1 VKVSI
6 KDKSL
11 RTEEVMRFGITQSS
25 LCERLLRMPSF
36 RLAAGLSLF
45 CAVLALAAWADAA
58 DRGAFPGAG
67 HAPDSQPGWEQF
79 QTQADPSAP
88 QDEPQG
94 GRTARGTP
102 VEKRSE
108 DSFPAERRNV
118 FGEVDMAPSG
128 PQGKLEPFDYSADGK
143 TVTAEGRKA
152 IQGQNTWIL
161 WGGGDESFWGWL
173 QENNYG
179 LVDFLVLLDS
189 RKRESRFATAG
200 LINQP
205 GMRAQTD
212 SSHRLHRLL
221 GLYLDEADGDSILL
235 CEPKAGR
242 CAADEGTTPRPG
254 HANEKWRPF
263 EPGDA
268 ALYDE
273 VVSLLPSDGVDP
285 AVYGYP
291 SGIVGLRLWPNPDFF
306 GKTADAKAARAYWA
320 EHVVKNNDAYYIDL
334 DVNADPKLVRP
345 FRVSM
350 SCGFCHVGPH
360 PLNPPADPENPKW
373 SNLSSTIG
381 NQYWRAAGIFSNLAK
396 PDNFLYH
403 FLASEQPGTVDT
415 SLISTDQINNP
426 NTIISVFDV
435 PARLQRAMQ
444 NSPEKQ
450 SPSNLLSPGVEEDV
464 SDVNPRHV
472 PRILLDG
479 GDSIGIFASLSRV
492 YVNIGT
498 FSEQWGRLHN
508 PIIGYK
514 LQAPFSVATL
524 RADSVYWRTTEKY
537 RVPYL
542 ISFFTYKSVRT
553 GQSIAAP
560 MRLAEAPG
568 GRQIIESQR
577 PSALQGRRVFLQNC
591 AICHSSKQPPGFA
604 VSFSREWAT
613 KQDTNAGSSGE
624 LTLPMDF
631 IDWERFK
638 KGPAYK
644 QYVSSILSMAGVP
657 SASRDD
663 FLQDNFLST
672 EIRIPV
678 TLVGTNSARAV
689 GTNAMKG
696 QMWDNFSSEDYKSLP
711 AVGSV
716 RFYNPYSE
724 VAPDEWGNNDEYQPP
739 GGGPGYYRP
748 PSLISIWATAPYLH
762 NNTLGTY
769 NHDPSVQGRLAAFE
783 DAIDKLLWKS
793 KRMPERNHLP
803 GNLGGSWKDLAGR
816 DPGFIYRTPDAT
828 WIFMPGKFIRH
839 LLEGV
844 VGAQA
849 VRLTLWAGYGLVILL
864 GVLAFFGRPRH
875 AGFVL
880 IVIAVLVGT
889 AFAIMRIHRVY
900 WLLWAVPLIL
910 VAAAVWFWQKDRQ
923 QHWARIALGAL
934 CVLSLIGVVK
944 THEFL
949 NGKLGNLRIG
959 PIPQGT
965 PVNLI
970 MNLNPDA
977 PGNVLVDAVTAM
989 TRGIL
994 LVRRDKLEG
1003 SAALHAFEKEAGL
1016 PLLRASKCPDF
1027 VLDRG
1032 HWFGEALS
1040 EDEKNSLKAF
1050 LKTL

>member
-1 VKVSI
+1 
-6 KDKSL
+6 
-11 RTEEVMRFGITQSS
+11 MRFTQKG
-25 LCERLLRMPSF
+25 LCERVPSL
-36 RLAAGLSLF
+36 RLAAGVSVF
-45 CAVLALAAWADAA
+45 CTVLALASAA
-58 DRGAFPGAG
+58 DRGTFPGSSQT
-67 HAPDSQPGWEQF
+67 PRSQPGWEQF
-79 QTQADPSAP
+79 ETTADPSAP
-88 QDEPQG
+88 EDEPQG

-102 VEKRSE
+102 VEKRNV
-108 DSFPAERRNV
+108 DSFPAEWRNV
-118 FGEVDMAPSG
+118 FGGVDQVPSG
-128 PQGKLEPFDYSADGK
+128 PQGKLEPFDYTTDGK

-173 QENNYG
+173 QEHNYG

-189 RKRESRFATAG
+189 RKRDSRFATIG
-200 LINQP
+200 LISQP

-212 SSHRLHRLL
+212 SSHKLHRLL

-235 CEPKAGR
+235 CEPKAAA
-242 CAADEGTTPRPG
+242 CAANAGTAARPA
-254 HANEKWRPF
+254 HAYEKWRPF

-268 ALYDE
+268 ALFDE
-273 VVSLLPSDGVDP
+273 VVSLLPNDGVDP

-306 GKTADAKAARAYWA
+306 GKTTDARTARAYWV
-320 EHVVKNNDAYYIDL
+320 ERVVKTNDAFYTDP

-360 PLNPPADPENPKW
+360 PLNPPADPKNPKWTW

-381 NQYWRAAGIFSNLAK
+381 NQYWSAAGIFANLTK
-396 PDNFLYH
+396 QDNFLH
-403 FLASEQPGTVDT
+403 HVLASEQPGTVDT
-415 SLISTDQINNP
+415 SLISTDQINNS
-426 NTIISVFDV
+426 NTIISIFDV
-435 PARLQRAMQ
+435 PARLQRAKD
-444 NSPEKQ
+444 NTPEKQ
-450 SPSNLLSPGVEEDV
+450 SDANMLSPSVEEDL

-472 PRILLDG
+472 PRVLLDG
-479 GDSIGIFASLSRV
+479 ADSIGVFGSLSRV
-492 YVNIGT
+492 YLNIGT

-508 PIIGYK
+508 PIIGFK
-514 LQAPFSVATL
+514 AQAPFSVATL
-524 RADSVYWRTTEKY
+524 RANSVYWRTSEKY

-542 ISFFTYKSVRT
+542 VSFFTYKSART
-553 GQSIAAP
+553 SQSITAP
-560 MRLAEAPG
+560 MKLADAPG
-568 GRQIIESQR
+568 GKEIIDKER
-577 PSALQGRRVFLQNC
+577 PLALQGRRVFLQNC
-591 AICHSSKQPPGFA
+591 AICHSSKQPPGFEL
-604 VSFSREWAT
+604 SFSREWAK
-613 KQDTNAGSSGE
+613 KQEASAGSR

-631 IDWERFK
+631 VDWEHFK
-638 KGPAYK
+638 KGPAYQ
-644 QYVSSILSMAGVP
+644 QYVSSILTMAGTP
-657 SASRDD
+657 SPSRDE
-663 FLQDNFLST
+663 FLKDNFLST
-672 EIRIPV
+672 EIRVPV

-696 QMWDNFSSEDYKSLP
+696 QMWDNFSSQDYKNLEKVG
-711 AVGSV
+711 AVH
-716 RFYNPYSE
+716 FYNPYSG
-724 VAPDEWGNNDEYQPP
+724 VAPDEWGNNDEYEPP

-748 PSLISIWATAPYLH
+748 ASLISLWATAPYLH

-769 NHDPSVQGRLAAFE
+769 NHDPSLKGRVAAFE
-783 DAIDKLLWKS
+783 DGIDKLLWKS
-793 KRMPERNHLP
+793 KRVPGQNHIP
-803 GNLGGSWKDLAGR
+803 GSLGGSWKDLAGK
-816 DPGFIYRTPDAT
+816 DPGFIYRTPNAT
-828 WIFMPGKFIRH
+828 SLYFPRKFIRP

-844 VGAQA
+844 LGARA
-849 VRLTLWAGYGLVILL
+849 VCLTLWGAYALVISL
-864 GVLAFFGRPRH
+864 GILAFFGRPRH
-875 AGFVL
+875 AGFAL
-880 IVIAVLVGT
+880 IVIAVLV
-889 AFAIMRIHRVY
+889 AAVLAITRVDRLY
-900 WLLWAVPLIL
+900 WVLWGVPLLWALPVI
-910 VAAAVWFWQKDRQ
+910 VVGCAVWFWQKDRQ
-923 QHWARIALGAL
+923 RQWARIVLGAL
-934 CVLSLIGVVK
+934 CALTLIGVAK

-949 NGKLGNLRIG
+949 NGQLGNLEIG

-977 PGNVLVDAVTAM
+977 PGDVLVDAVTAM

-1003 SAALHAFEKEAGL
+1003 SAALRAFDNEAGL